1 MGKAIIL
8 SRVSTTEQ
16 SLDSQTQVIMN
27 EAFKNGFK
35 QDDLIIIEDKES
47 AIKLSEEERHGLNE
61 MKRHIE
67 NDKSITHVFIYE
79 LSRLS
84 RRQAVLFSIRDYLID
99 RGIQLICCTPYFRM
113 LEDGKLSQTANLM
126 FSIFASMAESEMSLK
141 QERMMR
147 GKLYNKA
154 HGKNSGHTLLY
165 GYSSKDDHTIYVDN
179 EKAKDI
185 VEIFTTYATGNY
197 SIDTLAVE
205 LKKRHTIDKHSLYG
219 RARIAFILSNESYCG
234 NSEYPKIIPKE
245 LFYKCESI
253 RKGNNTKSKK
263 TKDSQALCKRILF
276 DAHGNHMTFIMYG
289 GDRYLSVKNSNPTVK
304 KEAVDVPIWNLA
316 KLLHKNYIDNKDGI
330 RKKLE
335 KDLDKLEK
343 EREIA
348 IKNKKRLSLVV
359 DNIEERLVF
368 GQLSKNKAEQ
378 LEEKANEDMKSIDKQ
393 LRNIAEKIRLTSEMV
408 QQTYEEC
415 GVDYESMDY
424 QQKVDLIK
432 QVIKKIVVTKPSKRR
447 ATLTVYPK
455 VSEIAY
461 YLHVDVYTNECSMET
476 KLIRDF

>member
-1 MGKAIIL
+1 MSKAIIL

-35 QDDLIIIEDKES
+35 QDDLIIIETKES

-84 RRQAVLFSIRDYLID
+84 RRQTVLFSIRDYLIE
-99 RGIQLICCTPYFRM
+99 RQIQLVCCTPYFRM
-113 LEDGKLSQTANLM
+113 LENGKLSQTANLM
-126 FSIFASMAESEMSLK
+126 FSIFASMAESEMTLK

-165 GYSSKDDHTIYVDN
+165 GYASKDDHTIYVDN

-185 VEIFTTYATGNY
+185 AEIFETYATGLY
-197 SIDTLAVE
+197 SIDTLSVE

-219 RARIAFILSNESYCG
+219 RARIAFILSNESYYG
-234 NSEYPKIIPKE
+234 NSEYPQIIAKA
-245 LFYKCESI
+245 LFDKCEAI
-253 RKGNNTKSKK
+253 RKGNNTRAKK
-263 TKDSQALCKRILF
+263 TKESQALCKRILF
-276 DAHGNHMTFIMYG
+276 DVHGNHMTFIMYG
-289 GDRYLSVKNSNPTVK
+289 GDRYLSVKNANPTVK
-304 KEAVDVPIWNLA
+304 KEAVDIPVWNLA

-335 KDLDKLEK
+335 KDLAKLEN
-343 EREIA
+343 EREVA
-348 IKNKKRLSLVV
+348 IKNKKRLALAI

-368 GQLSKNKAEQ
+368 GQLSKKKAEQ
-378 LEEKANEDMKSIDKQ
+378 LESKVNEDIKAIDRQ
-393 LRNIAEKIRLTSEMV
+393 LRDIAEKIRLASEMI

-424 QQKVDLIK
+424 SQKVDLIK

-455 VSEIAY
+455 VSEIVY
-461 YLHVDVYTNECSMET
+461 YLHVDVYTLHCEMSI
-476 KLIRDF
+476 KYI